1 MSDAKAKAEA
11 RRAKILAREGTRLLV
26 AKGEKDSLTAP
37 TAADDEDASPKVR
50 ERPLAAR
57 RNLVAAANA
66 EPKAD
71 EGGAVDTTENKDVH
85 TVTDV
90 NDTADVADSAGAT
103 AEAIGEKHVAV
114 TTTTANAS
122 SATPDKSPTI
132 TITSQRTRDIEKE
145 IARNTAKFDEN
156 IVKKDE
162 KNVVGTKEEE
172 KAKFL
177 KKMALKA
184 AKAPLQA
191 HQVMRFIRLLAIIAL
206 GMVTG
211 YQSATHNMQE
221 VGSFARQQ
229 QRTGAPDAAGSSVV
243 DNARQALGAFISG
256 GGGGD
261 SVIPHFDGA
270 VLQPA
275 MFDASTVPGGRTW
288 FQWGQTKIL
297 RQLEC
302 SLTAVGLVWWVTSM
316 FSSMVSRAFP
326 KQPNSDGYMGILVSF
341 YNNGMEGLIEGVVS
355 RLGELGLHLFVTVGT
370 AMLVTFL
377 FGAGGME
384 ADLLSAGAGA
394 GVAQSIEAMASS
406 LGTSMEWEPVV
417 SGGEAAVEAI
427 AGGAAG
433 GMMEAVVDMAGEAV
447 AQG

>member
-26 AKGEKDSLTAP
+26 AKGEKDSLNEP
-37 TAADDEDASPKVR
+37 IVDDEASPSVKR

-57 RNLVAAANA
+57 RNLVAAATV
-66 EPKAD
+66 ETKAD
-71 EGGAVDTTENKDVH
+71 EGGAEDAVEEKDA
-85 TVTDV
+85 VTATDAAGGG
-90 NDTADVADSAGAT
+90 TASVP
-103 AEAIGEKHVAV
+103 VAV
-114 TTTTANAS
+114 AATPDAKLAATTTTT
-122 SATPDKSPTI
+122 SAATEQSPTI

-156 IVKKDE
+156 IVKKDG

-191 HQVMRFIRLLAIIAL
+191 HQAMRFIRMLAVIVL

-211 YQSATHNMQE
+211 YQSATRNMHE

-229 QRTGAPDAAGSSVV
+229 PRTNVADVAGTGATVV
-243 DNARQALGAFISG
+243 DNARLALGAFISG
-256 GGGGD
+256 GGSGG
-261 SVIPHFDGA
+261 VIPHFDGA
-270 VLQPA
+270 VSQPA
-275 MFDASTVPGGRTW
+275 VYDASTVPGGRTW
-288 FQWGQTKIL
+288 FQWGQNKIL

-316 FSSMVSRAFP
+316 LSPMVNKAFP
-326 KQPNSDGYMGILVSF
+326 KQQSSNGLMAMVISF

-355 RLGELGLHLFVTVGT
+355 RLGELALHLFVTVGT
-370 AMLVTFL
+370 AMVVTFL
-377 FGAGGME
+377 MGGGAGEGDVV
-384 ADLLSAGAGA
+384 ASVAASVATGAG
-394 GVAQSIEAMASS
+394 QTIEALASS
-406 LGTSMEWEPVV
+406 LGTAVEWEPVV
-417 SGGEAAVEAI
+417 GEAAGAVASAGVE
-427 AGGAAG
+427 GV
-433 GMMEAVVDMAGEAV
+433 MEVVVDMAGEAI